1 MAKNNQEFTTV
12 VTLNAKQAKDELKL
26 LQDNID
32 KLKAKK
38 DALIKDPNSTS
49 GAISK
54 ANKDL
59 REAQAKLNAYKS
71 SVSDVID
78 TLNDLG
84 NASLG
89 EIEKAVRQLKKRMK
103 DVTDPDEYKALDD
116 VLQKA
121 NARILEL
128 KDAAGDSAKQMKE
141 NVEAGQNLSNVLTNL
156 NTSSLDELKRAAAT
170 AKENME
176 KLQPDSAA
184 YKSAAADLSKI
195 KNRINEVE
203 TAQKSANE
211 TIDKYDKE
219 IADATRAAA
228 DLTRENKLIEQTLKN
243 IDGSN
248 IRDLEYSLKL
258 VNEQLRGT
266 NRGDARFD
274 ELTEKARQL
283 KEEIKKVNDEL
294 NVPEKK
300 GNIIQRSA
308 DFLNRNWGAITQA
321 WAGITGL
328 TSTVR
333 QCTNAYAEMEDVM
346 ADTMKYTGQSKE
358 EVVEMNEDF
367 KKMDTR
373 TSREQLNALAGAAG
387 RLGITSKE
395 AIEEFV
401 DAADKISVSLGDDL
415 GKGAVDQI
423 GKLAMAF
430 GEDEKKGLRGAMLAT
445 GSAVN
450 ELAQSCS
457 ANAGYLVDFT
467 ARVAGVGKQFGL
479 SQTQIMG
486 FGAVMDENM
495 QKDEMASTA
504 FSQLLTKM
512 TTDTKTFAKMA
523 GIPFEDFSKMLKE
536 NANEAVI
543 KFLESLNNKGNFTTL
558 AKMFQDMNLD
568 GTRATAVLTTMADKI
583 EDIKKRQ
590 QTAFDAYE
598 AGQSVIDEFDT
609 KNETVQAGLDKAKK
623 NFQELTITLGQKL
636 LPIARYGVSAASAS
650 VRALNAIINFTL
662 RYWRTL
668 IPLTVAIGA
677 YTLALKWNSIEWGK
691 LKVVKAANL
700 VLDKAYAAIQALNT
714 AATVT
719 VTTAYKYMT
728 GQITAASAA
737 QTILNKVILANP
749 YVAAAAAAAGL
760 TAALIAVISKTDDAT
775 EAQRDLAEANRQA
788 AVDCRGEIEELSQL
802 VEIAKDKTTT
812 DTARKEAIKQLQDKY
827 PDYLSNLNQENIY
840 TTEAAE
846 AVSNLTNQIL
856 AQAQARV
863 YLAKVEEMER
873 EKADVDEEYL
883 ESWWGTMRHGLASQ
897 FESFANNIADFA
909 ERLWNAGGEFFKNG
923 DGGFTLKGLKNGWN
937 DDTYITRNGYA
948 TTPGQVYYQNWRG
961 DWNYYDKKQKEFL
974 AKYQKTEKRIAEST
988 AKLRENNKA
997 LGGGKEEDKPDDG
1010 NYITNDERKAQE
1022 KADKAAA
1029 RAAANAQKRREAEA
1043 RKAAAQ
1049 AKKDQ
1054 KAAIDAQKAL
1064 TDVELVENYRRYSQG
1079 EIDLRQYRQK
1089 EYEIRQE
1096 GLDEQ
1101 IKIYGE
1107 DSDQAKELLK
1117 KKADLEEDHNKE
1129 VTKMDEDEIKRR
1141 HASIALDLQAALN
1154 KQGSI
1159 MYQNQEAI
1167 NEALYEND
1175 LDALQERQAL
1185 YQKGSEEWLN
1195 LQAEIEQMEGEHKLQ
1210 NAQHYNELLASV
1222 QEEYGNKTNE
1232 AQKTLAMNGLDWL
1245 EHYELQKLDEMY
1257 DEEGK
1262 KTEEYNRKKN
1272 EITRKYAELRT
1283 NMLLHYEHE
1292 QSENNL
1298 YNSSGEKFQ
1307 RNTNTIKETAS
1318 NNANAKYQN
1327 EHPTGTS
1334 LTDYISSDIS
1344 IYASTIA
1351 NLKSQEADFAAYHK
1365 QLVEEGL
1372 ETKEDADA
1380 AIEENHKET
1389 MAAMAQATGELA
1401 GQIASK
1407 MQAAYDA
1414 ISPIMDAMSSYY
1426 SAQCDLEVAKTEKKY
1441 EKQIEKAGNNSAKRK
1456 KLEEKQEKE
1465 IAKIKTKYAK
1475 KQAKMQIAQAIVTTA
1490 MSALNAYSSV
1500 MAGAPW
1506 PANMVLAPIAAGL
1519 ALAAGAI
1526 QIATIKKQQQA
1537 QEAGYYEGGFTG
1549 GSSYRREAGV
1559 VHEGEFVAN
1568 HNAVNNPQLL
1578 PALQLIDI
1586 AQRNNTVGSLTAADV
1601 SRSMGV
1607 GGTAIIQQTP
1617 VVVNNDNSELQ
1628 DTLLQAR
1635 DTIERLGALLESGD
1649 INCRMP
1655 DWDEFDR
1662 SHKHFQNLQS
1672 NK

>member
-1 MAKNNQEFTTV
+1 MARNNQEFTTI
-12 VTLNAKQAKDELKL
+12 VTLNAKQAQDELQKL
-26 LQDNID
+26 QRNID
-32 KLKAKK
+32 TLKKKK
-38 DALIKDPNSTS
+38 DDALKGGGSW
-49 GAISK
+49 SK
-54 ANKDL
+54 EDAKDL
-59 REAQAKLNAYKS
+59 RQAEAQLKSYRS

-78 TLNDLG
+78 TLGDLG
-84 NASLG
+84 SASLG
-89 EIEKAVRQLKKRMK
+89 EIEKATRQLKKRMK
-103 DVTDPDEYKALDD
+103 DVTDPDEYKALDE

-121 NARILEL
+121 NARIIEL
-128 KDAAGDSAKQMKE
+128 KESAGDSARTMKE
-141 NVEAGQNLSNVLTNL
+141 NTDAARNLSVVLANL
-156 NTSSLDELKRAAAT
+156 NTSSMDELRRAAAT
-170 AKENME
+170 ARENME
-176 KLQPDSAA
+176 KLHPDTDA
-184 YKSAAADLSKI
+184 YKAAAADLAKI
-195 KNRINEVE
+195 NGRIEEVRK
-203 TAQKSANE
+203 AQESANK
-211 TIDKYDKE
+211 TIDEYDKE
-219 IADATRAAA
+219 IAEATRAAA
-228 DLTRENKLIEQTLKN
+228 DLTRENQLIESTLRN

-248 IRDLEYSLKL
+248 LRDLEYSLKL
-258 VNEQLRGT
+258 VNEQLKGT

-274 ELTEKARQL
+274 ELTEKARRL
-283 KEEIKKVNDEL
+283 KEQIDGVKEAMKPEEDKPNIFSRGIKLLND
-294 NVPEKK
+294 
-300 GNIIQRSA
+300 
-308 DFLNRNWGAITQA
+308 NWGAITQI
-321 WAGITGL
+321 WAGLTGL

-333 QCTNAYAEMEDVM
+333 QCTDAFAEMDDVM
-346 ADTMKYTGQSKE
+346 ADTMKYTGQTKE
-358 EVVEMNEDF
+358 QVEELNEYF
-367 KKMDTR
+367 KTMDTR

-387 RLGITSKE
+387 RLGITSNA

-423 GKLAMAF
+423 GKLAMTF
-430 GEDEKKGLRGAMLAT
+430 GEDDKMGLRGAMLAT

-523 GIPFEDFSKMLKE
+523 GIPFEEFRKKLQTD
-536 NANEAVI
+536 ANGAVI
-543 KFLESLNNKGNFTTL
+543 DFLESLNKKGNFDTL

-583 EDIKKRQ
+583 DDIKKRQ
-590 QTAFDAYE
+590 QTANDAYAE
-598 AGQSVIDEFDT
+598 GTSVIEEFDT
-609 KNETVQAGLDKAKK
+609 KNQTVQAGLDKAKK

-636 LPIARYGVSAASAS
+636 LPIARYGVTAASAS

-668 IPLTVAIGA
+668 IPLTAAIAA
-677 YTLALKWNSIEWGK
+677 YTLALKFQNIEWEK
-691 LKVVKAANL
+691 LKVVKAWHY
-700 VLDKAYAAIQALNT
+700 VHDKAYAALQALNA

-719 VTTAYKYMT
+719 VTTAYKYMR
-728 GQITAASAA
+728 GEITAATAA

-749 YVAAAAAAAGL
+749 YVAFAAVVAGA
-760 TAALIAVISKTDDAT
+760 TAALIAFISKSDDAT
-775 EAQRDLAEANRQA
+775 QAQKDLAEANRQA

-802 VEIAKDKTTT
+802 VEIAKDKTTA
-812 DTARKEAIKQLQDKY
+812 DAARKEAIKQLQDKY
-827 PDYLSNLNQENIY
+827 PDYLGNLNTENIY
-840 TTEAAE
+840 SQEAAE

-883 ESWWGTMRHGLASQ
+883 ESWWGRTRHGLASQ
-897 FESFANNIADFA
+897 FESFANNIANVA
-909 ERLWNAGGEFFKNG
+909 EKIWNAGSQFFKNG
-923 DGGFTLKGLKNGWN
+923 DGGFTLKGLKKGWN
-937 DDTYITRNGYA
+937 EQTGIEAGGYGL
-948 TTPGQVYYQNWRG
+948 TPNQVYYNNWRAE
-961 DWNYYDKKQKEFL
+961 WNYYDKQQKMFL
-974 AKYQKTEKRIAEST
+974 AEYQKTEKRIAETT
-988 AKLRENNKA
+988 ARLRTQNEA
-997 LGGGKEEDKPDDG
+997 LGGGKDKPDEEG
-1010 NYITNDERKAQE
+1010 NNDYQTEEERKKQE
-1022 KADKAAA
+1022 KARKAAEK
-1029 RAAANAQKRREAEA
+1029 AAANAQKKKEAEA

-1079 EIDLRQYRQK
+1079 EIDLRQYRQRQ
-1089 EYEIRQE
+1089 YEIQQE
-1096 GLDEQ
+1096 GLAEQ

-1117 KKADLEEDHNKE
+1117 KKADLEESHNKE

-1141 HASIALDLQAALN
+1141 HASIAIDLQAALSEE
-1154 KQGSI
+1154 GTI
-1159 MYQNQEAI
+1159 MYQNQEAV
-1167 NEALYEND
+1167 NEALYENE

-1210 NAQHYNELLASV
+1210 NAQRYNELVLQIQQEYGAKTAEQQREATMNGVEWMENYETTQLEQQLADKLMT
-1222 QEEYGNKTNE
+1222 QEEYE
-1232 AQKTLAMNGLDWL
+1232 QKRL
-1245 EHYELQKLDEMY
+1245 EI
-1257 DEEGK
+1257 
-1262 KTEEYNRKKN
+1262 R
-1272 EITRKYAELRT
+1272 RKYDDLWAEIDRQFRLQ
-1283 NMLLHYEHE
+1283 ES
-1292 QSENNL
+1292 QENL
-1298 YNSSGEKFQ
+1298 DNSSGMQFKKQSDELYQ
-1307 RNTNTIKETAS
+1307 TAS
-1318 NNANAKYQN
+1318 NNAKAEYYND
-1327 EHPTGTS
+1327 HPNGES
-1334 LTDYISSDIS
+1334 ALDYLGSDVT
-1344 IYASTIA
+1344 IYASTLDNI
-1351 NLKSQEADFAAYHK
+1351 KQMEA
-1365 QLVEEGL
+1365 EGVYTH
-1372 ETKEDADA
+1372 EQA
-1380 AIEENHKET
+1380 
-1389 MAAMAQATGELA
+1389 MAAMGKATADMCEG
-1401 GQIASK
+1401 ISTK

-1426 SAQCDLEVAKTEKKY
+1426 SAQCDLEVTKTEKKY
-1441 EKQIEKAGNNSAKRK
+1441 EKQIEKAGNNSVKRK

-1578 PALQLIDI
+1578 PALQLIDY
-1586 AQRNNTVGSLTAADV
+1586 AQRNNTVGSLTAEDV

-1607 GGTAIIQQTP
+1607 IGTSIISPTP
-1617 VVVNNDNSELQ
+1617 VVVNNDNSELAGTLQ
-1628 DTLLQAR
+1628 DAR
-1635 DTIERLGALLESGD
+1635 ETIDRLGALLESGD
-1649 INCRMP
+1649 IIVKMP
-1655 DWDEFDR
+1655 DWDDFDR
-1662 SHKHFQNLQS
+1662 SRRHYDNLQS